1 MADLLALR
9 GKLSQRKLAAR
20 FGISQAQ
27 VNNILR
33 GNRWA
38 GVARPP
44 WGPPTARAS
53 DRASS

>member
-27 VNNILR
+27 VNHILR
-33 GNRWA
+33 GNRSA
-38 GVARPP
+38 RVAKPP
-44 WGPPTARAS
+44 
-53 DRASS
+53 